1 MKNLIIKD
9 LARSDQ
15 LDRAAMASVRGGWKM
30 STSGYKS
37 SDTSNDT
44 NFNRAN
50 DSSINATQNLTQL
63 QDVLNSTANGSA
75 FIKCVGVRND
85 VSQDGQNIIVG

>member
-15 LDRAAMASVRGGWKM
+15 LDRTAMASVRGGWKM
-30 STSGYKS
+30 STTGHTSG
-37 SDTSNDT
+37 DT
-44 NFNRAN
+44 NFTRAH
-50 DSSINATQNLTQL
+50 DSSINATQDLTQL
-63 QDVLNSTANGSA
+63 QNVLNSTANGSA

-85 VSQDGQNIIVG
+85 VSQDGQNVIVG